1 MPDVMDGES
10 EKEFIARC
18 IEMVMEDGTASDN
31 DKAAAVCY
39 SMWEEHM
46 KADDGSETA
55 KYGNRNSVTDRK
67 RIREARQHARAI
79 HDITME
85 LEPHE
90 SDDEM
95 AQLMEDVQEA
105 IAGGKA
111 LRVKILAAKHGETK
125 RQADPEAVKRLKAFE
140 EYTDPGWNVLGVPFG
155 GPHKGRDA
163 DGEAFHEETNIW
175 LDAGAIVPITYYHG
189 V

>member
-67 RIREARQHARAI
+67 SIREDRQHARAI
-79 HDITME
+79 DAIT
-85 LEPHE
+85 LEFEPPA
-90 SDDEM
+90 SAD
-95 AQLMEDVQEA
+95 A
-105 IAGGKA
+105 IAELMA
-111 LRVKILAAKHGETK
+111 HC
-125 RQADPEAVKRLKAFE
+125 
-140 EYTDPGWNVLGVPFG
+140 
-155 GPHKGRDA
+155 
-163 DGEAFHEETNIW
+163 
-175 LDAGAIVPITYYHG
+175 
-189 V
+189 